1 MSNFIKIILL
11 IFFQEIYLVP
21 ICQQRK
27 NNCSKCNYLNNLCVK
42 CDNEVYIPD
51 ENGGCQG
58 AKKCFM
64 GKNYC
69 SECSEVGNIC
79 QKCEVGY
86 FPDENGGCSYT
97 DNCQISYK
105 GKCLKCKEEFIL
117 TGINKDNNYLICKSL
132 NSEDF
137 KNCDNIDINKGKCS
151 KCKEGYYLKKEII
164 DAYQ

>member
-1 MSNFIKIILL
+1 
-11 IFFQEIYLVP
+11 
-21 ICQQRK
+21 
-27 NNCSKCNYLNNLCVK
+27 
-42 CDNEVYIPD
+42 
-51 ENGGCQG
+51 
-58 AKKCFM
+58 M

-151 KCKEGYYLKKEII
+151 KCKEGYYLNKGDNRCISVENCSESSFGKCTQCIEGYYFSKKNNVCLKQEGLFMHCKEST
-164 DAYQ
+164 DDELCDLC